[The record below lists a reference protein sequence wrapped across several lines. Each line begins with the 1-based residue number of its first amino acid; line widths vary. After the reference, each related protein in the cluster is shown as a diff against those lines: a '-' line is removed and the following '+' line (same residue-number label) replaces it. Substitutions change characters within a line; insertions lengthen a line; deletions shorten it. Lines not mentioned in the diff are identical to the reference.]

1 MMILLCLLGWWFDL
15 CLYLS
20 GKHLTTTEE
29 ASYLQE
35 KVDALETTFHVLQ
48 SRSTQLGEAFL
59 RLQDRRSKAL
69 IGLEEWKAGQGAGTF
84 EWIDSLLVQAL
95 QNGEWLL
102 IDNVNFCK

>member
-1 MMILLCLLGWWFDL
+1 M
-15 CLYLS
+15 
-20 GKHLTTTEE
+20 
-29 ASYLQE
+29 
-35 KVDALETTFHVLQ
+35 ETTFHVLQ

-69 IGLEEWKAGQGAGTF
+69 IGLEEWKAGKGEGTF

>member
-1 MMILLCLLGWWFDL
+1 MEM
-15 CLYLS
+15 
-20 GKHLTTTEE
+20 
-29 ASYLQE
+29 
-35 KVDALETTFHVLQ
+35 TFHVLQ

-84 EWIDSLLVQAL
+84 EWIDSMLVQAL